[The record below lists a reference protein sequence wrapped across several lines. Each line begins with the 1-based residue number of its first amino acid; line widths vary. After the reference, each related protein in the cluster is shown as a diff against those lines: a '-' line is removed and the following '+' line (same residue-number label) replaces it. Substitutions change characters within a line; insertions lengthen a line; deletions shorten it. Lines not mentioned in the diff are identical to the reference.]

1 MDWAIAYGN
10 ALAKFKPVQQVDYG
24 KLTQEIDCM
33 KFLKD
38 YSTALKQLKVVDK
51 TNLQMASKN
60 YQTLKIVGELF
71 DKIQKIITIED
82 DFSKVKF
89 EVKALE
95 LLQQYLKDL
104 DKLKIVNRLDKTE
117 SELDTLELLST
128 LAKKFNCIANGN
140 ETIRNLDKEIKE
152 LRNTITEQGTIL
164 ECPRFGKVLYN
175 GQECFHGVLSNEEVN
190 RNETSLSDCN

>member
-1 MDWAIAYGN
+1 M
-10 ALAKFKPVQQVDYG
+10 
-24 KLTQEIDCM
+24 
-33 KFLKD
+33 
-38 YSTALKQLKVVDK
+38 
-51 TNLQMASKN
+51 
-60 YQTLKIVGELF
+60 
-71 DKIQKIITIED
+71 
-82 DFSKVKF
+82 KF

-117 SELDTLELLST
+117 SNLDTLELLST
-128 LAKKFNCIANGN
+128 LAKKFNCIVNGN

-164 ECPRFGKVLYN
+164 ECPHFGKVLYN